1 MKYNKLFLLSAF
13 VLLFSNCFA
22 ATDTG
27 KLHEYYEQNGD
38 CFVLIG
44 EGPKRAVWALN
55 NLVAKPA
62 AQLYDPYESYGIV
75 AAQNWNTVTNKTE
88 KDLFTFSSQETALKS
103 IVGTKQPRAI
113 VVNASNGVWP
123 FNVVPDATVH
133 RFHSAPNAGPTGRG
147 NHNNASWLFGIDY
160 PCTVVP
166 DAVATMPGYYW
177 YPVGQGYY
185 HARNM
190 PVWSNWTYRAWNPSP
205 AAGTVSMGDVRGGVY
220 TGKSFPSDYI
230 GMSPKG
236 PLYGP
241 WVWICCSSG
250 ASHGGWVRRMVREKL
265 SEAYRNLDLYK
276 YRVGSGASSAT
287 SQGRVASIVASRSGT
302 MDLNGECCDGC
313 IAAASN
319 VAMPGVANPY
329 VSCVYSAK
337 LNKTYVYRRDVGQT
351 DYTLS
356 IKGGG
361 ADYDQR
367 IGNPNDLTC
376 TRIGISS
383 KDAVSNYLYF
393 LGKNEINKWMTQ
405 ANVPASMKLNELTAV
420 AVSDQWW
427 QTGGIV
433 YAYDATKGKVYSFV
447 RKEGGEHSPPDE
459 ISVNDGGILP
469 DAIGADGFG
478 SLYML
483 KTEYSPSNTSTFVD
497 GNETSRVNTGL
508 TYAGSG
514 KPLFKA
520 VYKQNVY
527 KSVYKRA
534 YDTGKITKEKN
545 SILLGTNTFERRYI
559 TADNKI
565 DSIKSWV
572 DGAVLQIAPVINAS
586 IRSELAVINSP
597 TPPRPAFLNAATDCV
612 GPMLLGASG
621 FEMAAPGS
629 DGLYENDK
637 NLYFIVENAPYFD
650 ANDLNVGNTDG
661 DVDRDGRTG
670 RFPNTLEKAYT
681 KYYWKIIRTHDR
693 EGNKVDETDSTNL
706 ILKSEGNYILV
717 FPSEL
722 EGKFKVGVKVTY
734 GYYDYSNLKVG
745 ELADAKKNYLVTGKV
760 AKGEDSEEYS
770 WQTIG
775 QKLVPKILTA
785 NDKAI
790 LMTSTNSSSLSGY
803 KPGAGL
809 PGFGCGSSCGH
820 TACSKSENP
829 AETTYFIMDG
839 YSLVKSVSK
848 SGSGYT
854 DVYQPSGIN
863 WGMRVRE
870 TKYNIKRGIDRI
882 ASMTGLLPP
891 RPTDPQLVPGTEA
904 WANNLSVSWTSE
916 LKRGSEVVFRET
928 VLSDKPYLNLSE
940 LRKLMP
946 VVSEPLR
953 YSISVTMSRKYMYEY
968 YNRIPKYVGGV
979 FTGDYENLRVPKIVS
994 LDLWADAEVCVTDNT
1009 PPDLFVFNA
1018 IYKDNTEKILPAY
1031 ALKKNILYATTGEP
1045 LTAHNTGNIDFY
1057 VVDNNPMANY
1067 TGSTV
1072 LKKGDK
1078 DLYHYSAASP
1088 NNRLTVNFAAAN
1100 KQAMLNYDSIV
1111 GDIPGADATL
1121 NAYYK
1126 ASPVTVTDAT
1136 EIANAGLVYS
1146 KVLSYQKYS
1155 YPVSKF
1161 AHCSKKL
1168 DDVTQWSPNMP
1179 MTYANNTPGYTNRL
1193 YGISWQEACNSSNN
1207 KLSIG
1212 AQKIGHI
1219 VTKDNDR
1226 PNVFITAVQDKYP
1239 NRNFYAPS
1247 GLALTQMPPYWVVTK
1262 LDTTS
1267 GPDKWYKNDGGSIA
1281 DDFKFLKITA
1291 PINTQLFSAAE
1302 ALETDVPVTF
1312 GAMMSDNAGA
1322 VATVT
1327 FRIEKENGDILYD
1340 ASTGGSKLPM
1350 QYVFRTPGKYTVVLT
1365 ANDDALNWPSVA
1377 NALKNPKNATAAKNS
1392 RTVKAIF
1399 DVIPTK
1405 LEFRI
1410 LERDNKGN

>member
-1 MKYNKLFLLSAF
+1 MKYNHLFLLLCF

-22 ATDTG
+22 STDTG

-55 NLVAKPA
+55 NLVAKSA
-62 AQLYDPYESYGIV
+62 EQLYDPYESYGIV
-75 AAQNWNTVTNKTE
+75 AAQNWNTVKNKTE

-103 IVGTKQPRAI
+103 IVGTRQPRAI
-113 VVNASNGVWP
+113 VVNASNSIWG
-123 FNVVPDATVH
+123 FNVIPDATVH
-133 RFHSAPNAGPTGRG
+133 RFHGAPNAGPTGRG
-147 NHNNASWLFGIDY
+147 NHHNAASLFGIDY

-177 YPVGQGYY
+177 YPVGQGFY

-190 PVWSNWTYRAWNPSP
+190 PVWSNWTYRQFNPNP
-205 AAGTVSMGDVRGGVY
+205 PAGTHSLGDVRGGVY
-220 TGKSFPSDYI
+220 TGMSFPSDYI

-236 PLYGP
+236 PAQGP
-241 WVWICCSSG
+241 WVWVCCGSG
-250 ASHGGWVRRMVREKL
+250 AVHGGWVRRMVREKL
-265 SEAYRNLDLYK
+265 SEAHRNLDLYK
-276 YRVGSGASSAT
+276 YRVGSGASSAA
-287 SQGRVASIVASRSGT
+287 SQGRVASILARRTGT

-337 LNKTYVYRRDVGQT
+337 LNKTYVYRRDVGQP
-351 DYTLS
+351 DFSLN

-376 TRIGISS
+376 THIGISS
-383 KDAVSNYLYF
+383 KDAVANYLYF

-447 RKEGGEHSPPDE
+447 RKENGEHSPPDE

-483 KTEYSPSNTSTFVD
+483 KTEYSPSNKSSFVD
-497 GNETSRVNTGL
+497 GNENSRVNTGL

-514 KPLFKA
+514 KPIFKA

-534 YDTGKITKEKN
+534 YDTGKMTKEKN
-545 SILLGTNTFERRYI
+545 SILLGTNTFERRYL
-559 TADNKI
+559 TEDNKI
-565 DSIKSWV
+565 ESKKTWI
-572 DGAVLQIAPVINAS
+572 DGSVMQIAPIIDAS

-597 TPPRPAFLNAATDCV
+597 TPPRPAFLNAVTDCV

-621 FEMAAPGS
+621 FEMAAPGA

-661 DVDRDGRTG
+661 DIDGDTRIG
-670 RFPNTLEKAYT
+670 RFPNTLAKIHT

-706 ILKSEGNYILV
+706 ILNTEGNYILV

-745 ELADAKKNYLVTGKV
+745 ELADAKEKYLVTGKV
-760 AKGEDSEEYS
+760 AKGEDSAEYS
-770 WQTIG
+770 WQTVG

-790 LMTSTNSSSLSGY
+790 LMTSTNSSNLSGY

-809 PGFGCGSSCGH
+809 PGFGCGASCGH

-829 AETTYFIMDG
+829 AETTCFIMDG
-839 YSLVKSVSK
+839 YSLVKTINK
-848 SGSGYT
+848 SGSDYT
-854 DVYQPSGIN
+854 DVYQPSAIN

-882 ASMTGLLPP
+882 ASMTGILPP
-891 RPTDPQLVPGTEA
+891 KPTDPQLVPGTET
-904 WANNLSVSWTSE
+904 WANSLSVSWTSE
-916 LKRGSEVVFRET
+916 LKRGSEVVFKET
-928 VLSDKPYLNLSE
+928 VLSDKPYLDLSE

-946 VVSEPLR
+946 VVSEPLS
-953 YSISVTMSRKYMYEY
+953 YSINVTMSRKYMYEY

-1009 PPDLFVFNA
+1009 PPNLFVYNA

-1067 TGSTV
+1067 TGV
-1072 LKKGDK
+1072 GLAKGSK
-1078 DLYHYSAASP
+1078 DAYHYTAASP
-1088 NNRLTVNFAAAN
+1088 NNRLMVNFAAAN
-1100 KQAMLNYDSIV
+1100 KEAVLNYDSIS

-1121 NAYYK
+1121 KAYYK
-1126 ASPVTVTDAT
+1126 LSSPVSVTDQT
-1136 EIANAGLVYS
+1136 EITNAGLVYS
-1146 KVLSYQKYS
+1146 KALSYQKYS
-1155 YPVSKF
+1155 CPISKF

-1179 MTYANNTPGYTNRL
+1179 INYANNTPGYSNLL
-1193 YGISWQEACNSSNN
+1193 YGISWQEACYSAIN

-1226 PNVFITAVQDKYP
+1226 PNVVIYAVQDKYP
-1239 NRNFYAPS
+1239 NQIFYAPS
-1247 GLALTQMPPYWVVTK
+1247 GLSSVQMPPNWVVTK
-1262 LDTTS
+1262 QDETS
-1267 GPDKWYKNDGGSIA
+1267 GPEKWYKNDGGSIA
-1281 DDFKFLKITA
+1281 DDFKFLKITT
-1291 PINTQLFSAAE
+1291 PINTQLFTSAAP
-1302 ALETDVPVTF
+1302 LETDVPVTF
-1312 GAMMSDNAGA
+1312 GAMMSDNAGT

-1350 QYVFRTPGKYTVVLT
+1350 QYVFRTAGKYTVVLT
-1365 ANDDALNWPSVA
+1365 ANDNALNWPSAA
-1377 NALKNPKNATAAKNS
+1377 NALTNPKNATSAKNS